1 MLQLTLVVFS
11 VAAGCMGWYASFS
24 YAQIALSKVTEELKS
39 VNETI
44 HSNVQQFS
52 LVPFTG
58 HMPTK
63 DMLKGLSMQYAL
75 HAICKYALHVHHCD
89 VYNNNIHIN
98 IKAASIACIYIRLY
112 IHYRHAY
119 A

>member
-1 MLQLTLVVFS
+1 MLHLTLVVFS
-11 VAAGCMGWYASFS
+11 AAAGCMGWYASFS

-58 HMPTK
+58 HMQKK
-63 DMLKGLSMQYAL
+63 DMLNGLYM
-75 HAICKYALHVHHCD
+75 
-89 VYNNNIHIN
+89 
-98 IKAASIACIYIRLY
+98 
-112 IHYRHAY
+112 
-119 A
+119 